1 MISMTRSLKNSKAKL
16 GLLTDI
22 DMLLMV
28 EKGIRSGICHAIH
41 RYEKAKN
48 KCMKEFDKM
57 KESSYLKCLHINN
70 LYRWAMP
77 QKLQF
82 DGFKWVKETSQFN
95 ENFIKIYSEDS
106 IMRYFFQVDVQYPEV
121 LHEIDNDFPF
131 LLERIKIEKIEKLL
145 AILYDKKEYF
155 IHTRI

>member
-1 MISMTRSLKNSKAKL
+1 
-16 GLLTDI
+16 
-22 DMLLMV
+22 MLLMV
-28 EKGIRSGICHAIH
+28 KKCIRNGICHAIH
-41 RYEKAKN
+41 RYEKANN
-48 KCMKEFDKM
+48 KCMKEFDKN
-57 KESSYLKCLHINN
+57 KESLYLKCLHVNN

-82 DGFKWVKETSQFN
+82 DGFKQVQETSQFN

-106 IMRYFFQVDVQYPEV
+106 NMRYFFHVDVQYPEV
-121 LHEIDNDFPF
+121 LHEIDNDLPF

-145 AILYDKKEYF
+145 AILFDKKEYV

>member
-1 MISMTRSLKNSKAKL
+1 
-16 GLLTDI
+16 
-22 DMLLMV
+22 
-28 EKGIRSGICHAIH
+28 
-41 RYEKAKN
+41 
-48 KCMKEFDKM
+48 MKEFDKI

-70 LYRWAMP
+70 LYGWAMP

-82 DGFKWVKETSQFN
+82 DGFKCVKETSQFN

-106 IMRYFFQVDVQYPEV
+106 IMRYFFQVDVHYPEV